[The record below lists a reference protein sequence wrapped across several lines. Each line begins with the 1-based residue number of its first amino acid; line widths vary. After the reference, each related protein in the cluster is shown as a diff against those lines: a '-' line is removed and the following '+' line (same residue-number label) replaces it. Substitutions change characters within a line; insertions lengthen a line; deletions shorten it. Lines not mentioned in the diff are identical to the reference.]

1 MLYLLKVYVLVAAP
15 VFGLSGLIIVGLFF
29 VTTSQ
34 FRELFRD
41 AAGHLRRSFRARLN
55 DLVIGKAF
63 AMHSAVSKGGFKE

>member
-41 AAGHLRRSFRARLN
+41 AAAHLRSFRARFN
-55 DLVIGKAF
+55 DLVIGKTI
-63 AMHSAVSKGGFKE
+63 AMHSAVSKGGFRQ

>member
-41 AAGHLRRSFRARLN
+41 AAGHPRSFRARFN

-63 AMHSAVSKGGFKE
+63 AMHSAVSKGGFRQ

>member
-1 MLYLLKVYVLVAAP
+1 VLYLLKVYVLVAAP

-41 AAGHLRRSFRARLN
+41 AAAHLRSFRARFN
-55 DLVIGKAF
+55 DLVIGKTIAT
-63 AMHSAVSKGGFKE
+63 HSAVSKGGFRQ